1 MSKFIER
8 LDQHQRS
15 AIEQMRDRGLVHSRD
30 YIVEGVYLQG
40 SQNYNVHTATSD
52 VDSKLVLVP
61 TVRSLIRGTKLAF
74 DLDIPCGDTVEKCSV
89 KPFKD
94 FEALF
99 FKGNFNNLEILF
111 TEYKLQTFSSVVP
124 ILEAKR
130 EEIVAMIWPSLVSAC
145 LGMQNQ
151 KKSGLYKCTEGTK
164 NFFDKYGYDNKNL
177 IHILRIAYSVS
188 KYQTFGNFA
197 EALLVDEEEMQKIIS
212 DIRCGVVCKDE
223 VDGMVDGAIKSVE
236 VVRDNL
242 RDAGMYEQMNK
253 QLPVFRAML
262 EESTSHR
269 LEQIIK

>member
-15 AIEQMRDRGLVHSRD
+15 AIEQMRGRGLVHSRD

-74 DLDIPCGDTVEKCSV
+74 DLDIPCGGTVEKCSV

-197 EALLVDEEEMQKIIS
+197 EALLVDDEEMQKVIS
-212 DIRCGVVCKDE
+212 DIRYGVVGKGE
-223 VDGMVDGAIKSVE
+223 VDEMVDGAIKSVE

-242 RDAGMYEQMNK
+242 RDSGMYEQMNK
-253 QLPVFRAML
+253 QLPVFRAVL

>member
-1 MSKFIER
+1 MCKFTER
-8 LDQHQRS
+8 LDQHQRN
-15 AIEQMRDRGLVHSRD
+15 AIVQMRERGLVHSRD
-30 YIVEGVYLQG
+30 YIVEGIYLQG
-40 SQNYNVHTATSD
+40 SQNYDVHTASSD
-52 VDSKLVLVP
+52 VDSKLVLIP

-111 TEYKLQTFSSVVP
+111 TEYKLQTFSSLVP
-124 ILEAKR
+124 IVEAKR

-151 KKSGLYKCTEGTK
+151 KKAGLYKCTEGTK
-164 NFFDKYGYDNKNL
+164 RFFEEHGYDNKNL

-197 EALLVDEEEMQKIIS
+197 EALLVDDEEMQKVIS
-212 DIRCGVVCKDE
+212 DIRYGAVGKADVDE
-223 VDGMVDGAIKSVE
+223 MVDGAIKYVE
-236 VVRDNL
+236 GVRDNL
-242 RDAGMYEQMNK
+242 RDVGMYDQMNK
-253 QLPVFRAML
+253 QLPVFRASI
-262 EESTSHR
+262 EEETSTR